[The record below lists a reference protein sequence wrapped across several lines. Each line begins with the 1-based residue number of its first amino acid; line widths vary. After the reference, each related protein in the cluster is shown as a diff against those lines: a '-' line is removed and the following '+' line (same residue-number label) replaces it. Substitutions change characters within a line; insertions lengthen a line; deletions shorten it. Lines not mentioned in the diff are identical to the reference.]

1 MRLGF
6 RRHLPG
12 GRSLCAE
19 RRLAG
24 DTRGAKKRRQK
35 KEKKKGKKK
44 RKAERRK
51 APAKMKVSAER
62 RRLIGEWRRC
72 TERCQSETSVVS
84 SMTVVA
90 DACPDKLMRCAGHP
104 ALEPRTRPQILDA
117 SACRFGA
124 IERCPKSECTFIT
137 LLAGAGRH
145 RKPRVL
151 AVLCQEY
158 LQKNG
163 PVCRAPGACAALTC
177 KPGNTSHHTSR
188 R

>member
-1 MRLGF
+1 M
-6 RRHLPG
+6 P
-12 GRSLCAE
+12 RSAE
-19 RRLAG
+19 KKG
-24 DTRGAKKRRQK
+24 EKKR
-35 KEKKKGKKK
+35 EKKGKTIKK
-44 RKAERRK
+44 KQKKAERRK
-51 APAKMKVSAER
+51 APAKIKVSAER

-124 IERCPKSECTFIT
+124 IERCPKSECIFIT